1 MRWRLILP
9 ACGAVNRRESTMFS
23 LLGQVAVVTGA
34 GAKVVVTD
42 IDVLCSSTGNIPQ
55 ATVDERTD
63 AQWDRIVITST
74 TPGL

>member
-1 MRWRLILP
+1 
-9 ACGAVNRRESTMFS
+9 MFS
-23 LLGQVAVVTGA
+23 LLGQVAVVTGPRQGSAGA